1 MKKIG
6 QLFSIDHWQRD
17 TQKRVGGP
25 RNERDE
31 YVDYFFDRLKVSYNA
46 HAKQDLTKKRVAIA
60 ISHLK
65 TSMDLHY
72 LKHICEDG
80 ESRGKPFSQ
89 IFWGSLK
96 VRPEQK

>member
-1 MKKIG
+1 MKKISEMFPTI
-6 QLFSIDHWQRD
+6 LL
-17 TQKRVGGP
+17 TPTKRSGP

-31 YVDYFFDRLKVSYNA
+31 YVDYFHGRLAVAFKA
-46 HAKQDLTKKRVAIA
+46 HTKRELTKKRVAIA

-65 TSMDLHY
+65 SMQDLHY

-89 IFWGSLK
+89 IWWGSL
-96 VRPEQK
+96 RPRPDGK